1 MSNDFTPLI
10 KNNGLP
16 GKTCDGCRCTDDQ
29 KKKIK
34 KNNGLPGKTCDRCRC
49 TDDQYRDK
57 HEEQIKLYRD
67 Q

>member
-1 MSNDFTPLI
+1 MGYQVKHAMDVDVLT
-10 KNNGLP
+10 
-16 GKTCDGCRCTDDQ
+16 TR